1 LGCVSLGASLPELLG
16 SAVVLLDVSPVL
28 AVDPEVVGIPV
39 VVAVGVAVLLG
50 APVPPVVSPPLAPV
64 VVAGAVF
71 APVGPVVAL
80 VVVDGEG
87 VGPTADVCPA
97 VPTDELVDP
106 DVVGELVELVPSPQP
121 ASVKAS
127 SATRAPRETPS
138 DGFGLA

>member
-1 LGCVSLGASLPELLG
+1 M
-16 SAVVLLDVSPVL
+16 L

-50 APVPPVVSPPLAPV
+50 APVPPFVSPPLAPV

-71 APVGPVVAL
+71 PPVGPVDAFD
-80 VVVDGEG
+80 VVEGDG
-87 VGPTADVCPA
+87 VGPTADVCPV
-97 VPTDELVDP
+97 VPTGGAVDAAELV
-106 DVVGELVELVPSPQP
+106 GEGVELVPSPQA

-127 SATRAPRETPS
+127 SATRAPRGTPS